1 MIFSLTARINANNHL
16 EIGGCDVV
24 ALAREYG
31 TPLYIYDEQ
40 HLREQARRVR
50 NAFQSRWQNSLI
62 LYATKAYY
70 SPYLARIFKDAGLG
84 IDVTS
89 EGEMAIARR
98 VGLAPDKIYLHGN
111 NKTPGEIRAALSMG
125 VDHIVVDNL
134 DEIDLL
140 AQIAGELN
148 VTPRVLLRLAPA
160 IDNARS
166 RGGTPNTSFTSTE
179 HDRALP
185 HTHRYM
191 ATGVA
196 ESKFGLPLQ
205 TGMAL
210 EAARR
215 VAQQPRL
222 KLVGLHVHIGSQIF
236 ELEPYRDAVT
246 ALIDFAHELKDA
258 IDFELQE
265 LDLGGGWGVAYTDE
279 QQTLDVNHIA
289 QTMIDSL
296 VTHHASRDIRLLF
309 EPGRALVAQS
319 AVALYTVGSI
329 KEIRDVRTYVSVD
342 GGMGDNIRPALYG
355 AKYTARVANKM
366 NDAPTMRA
374 SIAGRYCEQ
383 GDLLIDEVA
392 LPRVNPGDLLAIPNA
407 GAYQIPMSSNYNLIP
422 RPAVIAVHN
431 GNARIIRRRE
441 TITDM
446 LACES
451 DFESEISK

>member
-1 MIFSLTARINANNHL
+1 MNHLTIFPQSACINATEHL

-31 TPLYIYDEQ
+31 TPLYIYDDQ

-50 NAFQSRWQNSLI
+50 EAFQSRWHNSLI

-70 SPYLARIFKDAGLG
+70 SPYVARIFKDAGLG

-89 EGEMAIARR
+89 EGEMAIAQR

-111 NKTPGEIRAALSMG
+111 NKTPSEIRAALSRG
-125 VDHIVVDNL
+125 INHIVIDNV

-148 VTPRVLLRLAPA
+148 ATPRVLLRLAPA
-160 IDNARS
+160 ID
-166 RGGTPNTSFTSTE
+166 
-179 HDRALP
+179 P

-210 EAARR
+210 DAARR
-215 VAQQPRL
+215 VAQQSRL
-222 KLVGLHVHIGSQIF
+222 KLVGLHVHIGSQVF

-246 ALIDFAHELKDA
+246 ALIDFAHELTDA
-258 IDFELQE
+258 IGFELHE

-279 QQTLDVNHIA
+279 QQTLAVESVAEAIVSALPDRRLPTA
-289 QTMIDSL
+289 DC
-296 VTHHASRDIRLLF
+296 RLLF
-309 EPGRALVAQS
+309 EPGRALIAQA

-329 KEIRDVRTYVSVD
+329 KEIRGVRTYVSVD

-355 AKYTARVANKM
+355 AKYTARVANQM
-366 NDAPTMRA
+366 HAAPAMRA

-383 GDLLIDEVA
+383 GDLLIEDVA

-422 RPAVIAVHN
+422 RPAVIAVRD
-431 GNARIIRRRE
+431 GKARIIRRRE
-441 TITDM
+441 TLADM

-451 DFESEISK
+451 DFEGETSK